1 MFTVKRFDHD
11 ERKFKSGK
19 IIPAFYE
26 CFYYWNGKKIAWYS
40 GRDNTL
46 YLNTWMLGNDF
57 KKSYAER
64 MKESKYKEAFEELVN
79 FLSLDRAAKISEF
92 MDM

>member
-1 MFTVKRFDHD
+1 MITVKRFDYD

-26 CFYYWNGKKIAWYS
+26 CYYYWNGKKIAEYNS
-40 GRDNTL
+40 RENVV
-46 YLNTWMLGNDF
+46 YLNTRMIGNDF
-57 KKSYAER
+57 KKSYFER
-64 MKESKYKEAFEELVN
+64 MNESKYKEAFEEFVD
-79 FLSLDRAAKISEF
+79 FLSLDRAAKLSEF